1 MLKSET
7 YRAGFSLLELLI
19 VLFVIGMVI
28 MLLLPA
34 ARKSKEEADA
44 IQCIGNLKHIGIS
57 LVNCSDTNKGLMPP
71 VLGPYP
77 DDSAFGTI
85 FYHILPY
92 MQQEDVYNQSFDGKN
107 ASNWNTE
114 CMQSA
119 YSLLSALLITQ
130 PRKKSFIKVGWQQ

>member
-71 VLGPYP
+71 VLGLTLMIRH
-77 DDSAFGTI
+77 SARFSITSCLICNRKTCTTKVLMEKTPPIGTRSVCKAHTL
-85 FYHILPY
+85 F
-92 MQQEDVYNQSFDGKN
+92 
-107 ASNWNTE
+107 
-114 CMQSA
+114 
-119 YSLLSALLITQ
+119 
-130 PRKKSFIKVGWQQ
+130 